1 MQRYNQK
8 TPFRNTGGYSIESY
22 EPENQEEEK
31 KLNQTYLTPY
41 LPKMQNSPNNMSLNF
56 GNVTQYN
63 NPYINNR
70 DLTNIRY
77 LTKQNTINVYNSA
90 NISYSLNYNNIQA
103 TNPLSS
109 LNTIKGNPVIYPYNQ
124 KTKIVYP
131 IRTLDTLN
139 YGKKYNVP
147 QVNFTR
153 IPEPVIRSKTSK
165 FLPINKYPQYINK
178 PTSKTNMPINIK
190 VVQPSITT
198 IKYPFNMNPLNP
210 IYQNIIIRKRNII

>member
-8 TPFRNTGGYSIESY
+8 TPFQNTGGYSIESY

-31 KLNQTYLTPY
+31 TVKQTYLTPH

-56 GNVTQYN
+56 VNMTQYN

-70 DLTNIRY
+70 DLTHIRY
-77 LTKQNTINVYNSA
+77 VTNQNTLNVYNPA
-90 NISYSLNYNNIQA
+90 NISYSLNYNNIQT
-103 TNPLSS
+103 TNPLST
-109 LNTIKGNPVIYPYNQ
+109 LNTIKRNPVIYPYNQ
-124 KTKIVYP
+124 KTKVVYP

-139 YGKKYNVP
+139 YGKKYNIP
-147 QVNFTR
+147 QINFTR

-165 FLPINKYPQYINK
+165 FLPINKYPQFINK
-178 PTSKTNMPINIK
+178 STLNTNMPINIK

-198 IKYPFNMNPLNP
+198 IKYPFNMNTLNP
-210 IYQNIIIRKRNII
+210 IYQNIIIRKRHII